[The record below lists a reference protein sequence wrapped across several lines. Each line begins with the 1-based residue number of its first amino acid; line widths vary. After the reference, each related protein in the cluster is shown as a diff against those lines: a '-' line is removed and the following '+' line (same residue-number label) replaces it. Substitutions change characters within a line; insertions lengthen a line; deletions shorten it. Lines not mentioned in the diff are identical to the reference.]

1 MRHTQLLGT
10 TFAASL
16 LFSISSQAAPVD
28 FNFAGTGGDLNTNTL
43 TVNGVTATSYYDN
56 GGNWAAADLYQRNT
70 DNDHGLGVCSPPET
84 ACQDGTGN
92 AGGGDINELS
102 NQLGYQEVIL
112 LDKGVNQSWVSL
124 WVSSL
129 DNTEVGT
136 LFWGNSSDIDTLLG
150 GSGNSFSY
158 VSTDFGTSVEG
169 NILGLSQAGVFD
181 DMAQYLLFTPGGG
194 GITPVSLCTTTDGG
208 CTPPDNDYLVW
219 KGEVNPVPVPAAV
232 WLFGSGLIG
241 LVGIA
246 RRKKAA

>member
-1 MRHTQLLGT
+1 MRHTHTLGA

-16 LFSISSQAAPVD
+16 LFSISSQAAPVGFD
-28 FNFAGTGGDLNTNTL
+28 FSGNGGFLDPIGSIEDG
-43 TVNGVTATSYYDN
+43 GVTATGFYLSGTWTPIN
-56 GGNWAAADLYQRNT
+56 LYQRMGGT
-70 DNDHGLGVCSPPET
+70 DNGIGVCSEGKD
-84 ACQDGTGN
+84 ACDS
-92 AGGGDINELS
+92 GGGNINELS
-102 NQLGYQEVIL
+102 NQLNYEVIL

-169 NILGLSQAGVFD
+169 NILGLSQAIGFD
-181 DMAQYLLFTPGGG
+181 ATSQYVLFTPGGG
-194 GITPVSLCTTTDGG
+194 ITADFLCPTTDGG